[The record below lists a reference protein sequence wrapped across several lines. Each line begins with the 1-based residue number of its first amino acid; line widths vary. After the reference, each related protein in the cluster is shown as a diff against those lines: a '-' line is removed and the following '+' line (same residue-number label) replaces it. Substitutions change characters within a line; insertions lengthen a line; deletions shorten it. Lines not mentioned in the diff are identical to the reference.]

1 MEFIV
6 QICLTIELN
15 LSLIDVDHL
24 EGMLINQLNAIK
36 IKAEYRMVDISYC
49 SLNTEDD

>member
-1 MEFIV
+1 MDNIDTVIYQCHIRMEFIV

-24 EGMLINQLNAIK
+24 QGMLINLMNKSHDIK
-36 IKAEYRMVDISYC
+36 PWY
-49 SLNTEDD
+49 